1 MNKVKKALLERKVT
15 FGSWIQTESADSAE
29 IMADSDFEWIAIDC
43 EHTSITIADAS
54 SIIRAME
61 LYGTI
66 PFVRVEKNEA
76 LAIRKML
83 DAGARGIIIPL
94 VNNAEDAKNAVS
106 YCKYPPCGVR
116 GFAFCRANQ
125 YGRNFDKYVKDANSD
140 ISVLVMI
147 ETKEAVKNIDS
158 ILGVDGV
165 DGIFIG
171 PYDLSG
177 SYGVPGDLEHSD
189 VQAGIKKVIAACKK
203 KKKTAGIHI
212 VKPEEKKVKELVK
225 MGYTFVAL
233 GMDTIFLRDGMS
245 FACKGLVKNKKRN

>member
-1 MNKVKKALLERKVT
+1 MNKVKKALLERKVS
-15 FGSWIQTESADSAE
+15 FGSWLQTESADSAE
-29 IMADSDFEWIAIDC
+29 IMADSDFEWLAIDC

-54 SIIRAME
+54 SMIRAME

-83 DAGARGIIIPL
+83 DAGARGIIVPL
-94 VNNAEDAKNAVS
+94 VNNAEDAKTAVS

-116 GFAFCRANQ
+116 GFAFCRANK
-125 YGRNFDKYVKDANSD
+125 YGKDFDKYVKEANAD

-158 ILGVDGV
+158 ILKVEGV

-177 SYGVPGDLEHSD
+177 SYGVPGELENPA
-189 VQAGIKKVIAACKK
+189 VKNGIKKVIDACKK
-203 KKKTAGIHI
+203 QKKTAGIHI

-225 MGYTFVAL
+225 MGYTFIAL
-233 GMDTIFLRDGMS
+233 GMDTIFLRDGM
-245 FACKGLVKNKKRN
+245 AVAWKGLTKNSRKN